1 VEENMNN
8 ITITLPDDSMA
19 RLKEV
24 AAGLGT
30 SPEELVRASVEDLL
44 GRPEEE
50 FQRAADYVL
59 KKNEVLYRRLA

>member
-1 VEENMNN
+1 MSEIIISLPEER
-8 ITITLPDDSMA
+8 LA
-19 RLKEV
+19 KLKEM

-50 FQRAADYVL
+50 FQRAASYVL
-59 KKNEVLYRRLA
+59 KKNEELYRRLT